1 MDMKSF
7 AAALVLGLG
16 GCAGL
21 APEESVALLEQPPER
36 AYRELGRIDAQ
47 GRIAGPRETAYDE
60 LRSRAAAA
68 GADAVIKLEEERRY
82 RAPPVAGSAEGR
94 AGLGDAYPD
103 LVETFRPGF
112 FDYEGDGFRTVGG
125 YYWFFS
131 GLAIAYE

>member
-1 MDMKSF
+1 MDLKSF

-60 LRSRAAAA
+60 LRSRAAAL
-68 GADAVIKLEEERRY
+68 GADAVIKLDEERRY
-82 RAPPVAGSAEGR
+82 RAPPDPSLEGR
-94 AGLGDAYPD
+94 TALGDPYPD
-103 LVETFRPGF
+103 LVESLRPGF
-112 FDYEGDGFRTVGG
+112 FGYEGSGLRTVGG
-125 YYWFFS
+125 YYWVVS
-131 GLAIAYE
+131 GVAIAYE